1 MDRISSSKV
10 NIIGCDVAQALVVA
24 PGVVV
29 VDEDGD
35 LPLQLPGCLPD
46 NEVDPFL
53 AGTMVAFDLPV
64 GLGMIG

>member
-1 MDRISSSKV
+1 M
-10 NIIGCDVAQALVVA
+10 VA